1 MLCLVGIKMLK
12 GHTWCSLPLLS
23 QNRGNEPKEISL
35 LAGNSCWEREKLE
48 PSGHPEEETAFSLD
62 EDLHLDRWSYRR
74 DRGMETM

>member
-23 QNRGNEPKEISL
+23 QNRENEPKEFSL
-35 LAGNSCWEREKLE
+35 LSGNSCWER
-48 PSGHPEEETAFSLD
+48 EEETAFSLD

-74 DRGMETM
+74 DRERRQCKRLLH